1 MKRKS
6 EHDTLTYGKYVN
18 LMNDVAFQWVF
29 CREDNKD
36 LLIALLN
43 ELIPELRIEDLEFYR
58 NRQQSYA
65 KNLKDSVFD
74 VSCILSDGTRI
85 NVEVQVRAQ
94 DWFADRCLYYSTYC
108 IQDQVKKGQEDYSLK
123 PVYIVSIIAFTRQH
137 APDWDGSI
145 LSSYSLREDRT
156 HELMTDNLHFV
167 FVELAH
173 FDKKWE
179 DIDND
184 KERFYFCI
192 RRLHELDVLPDGFAE
207 GIWAKLARQS
217 ELAAMESSVK
227 IKYINAMTTDIDRRA
242 QMKYAKRV
250 AREEGLAEGR
260 AEGLAEGRAEGAL
273 DKAYETARNL
283 KAENIPADVIAKCT
297 GLTLEQVENL

>member
-1 MKRKS
+1 MKIQS
-6 EHDTLTYGKYVN
+6 FFLCFYTLRCIIW
-18 LMNDVAFQWVF
+18 LI
-29 CREDNKD
+29 D
-36 LLIALLN
+36 L
-43 ELIPELRIEDLEFYR
+43 PGCCHR
-58 NRQQSYA
+58 
-65 KNLKDSVFD
+65 
-74 VSCILSDGTRI
+74 TRI
-85 NVEVQVRAQ
+85 
-94 DWFADRCLYYSTYC
+94 LT
-108 IQDQVKKGQEDYSLK
+108 
-123 PVYIVSIIAFTRQH
+123 
-137 APDWDGSI
+137 PDWDGSI

-227 IKYINAMTTDIDRRA
+227 IKYIKAMTTDIDRRA
-242 QMKYAKRV
+242 QMKYAERV

-260 AEGLAEGRAEGAL
+260 AEGRAEGIEQNKL
-273 DKAYETARNL
+273 EIARNM
-283 KAENIPADVIAKCT
+283 KAAGIAAAIISQCT
-297 GLTLEQVENL
+297 GLPLEQVAEL